1 MAITLKQVQE
11 LRNKTGL
18 GVMECRNAL
27 DETNGDMKKAEAI
40 LAKKAAK
47 VAAKKADRSVGQ
59 GLIHAY
65 VHGTKIGVLV
75 EINCESDFV
84 AKNEEFKT
92 FVNDVAMQVASMNP
106 ANLEELLEQDFIKDP
121 SIKMKELLNQKIQ
134 KIGENIKIKRFI
146 RYELGE

>member
-1 MAITLKQVQE
+1 MAISLQQVQE

-18 GVMECRNAL
+18 GVMDCRTAL

-40 LAKKAAK
+40 LAKKAEK

-65 VHGTKIGVLV
+65 VHGTKIGALV
-75 EINCESDFV
+75 EVNCESDFV
-84 AKNEEFKT
+84 AKNEEFKS
-92 FVNDVAMQVASMNP
+92 FVNDVAMQVASMAP
-106 ANLEELLEQDFIKDP
+106 ANLDELLAQDFIKDP
-121 SIKMKELLNQKIQ
+121 SIKMQELLNQKIQ
-134 KIGENIKIKRFI
+134 KIGENIKIKRFV